1 MAKYSDVTITCS
13 QCGKEF
19 TFTEDEQEFYKT
31 KGFTAPHRCKPCR
44 SNTRQQNTL
53 SCSHCGGKVSVN
65 DSLTCIACLT
75 AVQLGSDLK
84 VKEIQNIL
92 DETNRKLVTLETEK
106 STLIG
111 ESEER
116 LNAARL
122 ESQRLVEEANSRVAV
137 SESEITQIREL
148 LKQKEQSIVELEW
161 RLSQTNQELEKALQY
176 RASLEG
182 LTPSLTGLSEKLVSL
197 ERNQANLIQA
207 LLQVAD
213 KLEEKHRNPVLD
225 MLRDFVRLDSSRTAR
240 E

>member
-13 QCGKEF
+13 QCGNEF
-19 TFTEDEQEFYKT
+19 TFTEDEQEFYKS
-31 KGFTAPHRCKPCR
+31 KGFTAPHRCKLCR

-53 SCSHCGGKVSVN
+53 SCSHCGGKVSVK

-92 DETNRKLVTLETEK
+92 DDANRKMAAMESEK
-106 STLIG
+106 AALLA

-116 LNAARL
+116 LNSARL
-122 ESQRLVEEANSRVAV
+122 ESQKLLEEANSRTAA
-137 SESEITQIREL
+137 SESENSQTREL
-148 LKQKEQSIVELEW
+148 LRQKEQAIVELEW
-161 RLSQTNQELEKALQY
+161 RLSQTSQELEKALQY
-176 RASLEG
+176 RASLDG
-182 LTPSLTGLSEKLVSL
+182 LTPSLTGLNEKLVSL
-197 ERNQANLIQA
+197 ERNQSNLIQA